1 MVAHRSG
8 STAALTTSLP
18 VDMGCLDQTH
28 AHGQSRDAT
37 DHPQDNVQITCYN
50 ITMVRPI
57 RYRSIVDALRTRIQ
71 NGDFAP
77 GDRVPSEN
85 ELAVRHSVSRPTA
98 GRALQELVRA
108 GLLERR
114 VGAGTYVRDRSP
126 SGPTTVPRSYGL
138 LVPGLVG
145 TEILGPICTEVTRVC
160 QDVGAVVLWP
170 EPTDVIDAVGEAD
183 RLTRLY
189 LERGVDGV
197 FFAPLEAAADR
208 QTENVRIAAT
218 MRSKGIAVVLLD
230 RDVLEFPDRS
240 DYDLVGIDN
249 FQAGLRLTQHLIDVG
264 RQRTCF
270 LAKPHA
276 PSTTDL
282 RAAGAREAL
291 RRAGITVGSQWQLSG
306 APNDEGFVRR
316 FLDRDRPDAVI
327 CSNDLT
333 AALLIQTLLRME
345 VSVPRDVAIVGFDDV
360 AYSTLLSVELTT
372 MRQPIRGIARAALR
386 AMTDRLEGS
395 QMEPQQILLSA
406 DLIVRQSCGAP
417 RTNLPHAES

>member
-1 MVAHRSG
+1 
-8 STAALTTSLP
+8 
-18 VDMGCLDQTH
+18 
-28 AHGQSRDAT
+28 
-37 DHPQDNVQITCYN
+37 
-50 ITMVRPI
+50 
-57 RYRSIVDALRTRIQ
+57 
-71 NGDFAP
+71 
-77 GDRVPSEN
+77 
-85 ELAVRHSVSRPTA
+85 
-98 GRALQELVRA
+98 
-108 GLLERR
+108 
-114 VGAGTYVRDRSP
+114 
-126 SGPTTVPRSYGL
+126 
-138 LVPGLVG
+138 VPGLVG

-170 EPTDVIDAVGEAD
+170 EPTDAIDAVGEAD

-189 LERGVDGV
+189 VDRGVDGV
-197 FFAPLEAAADR
+197 FFAPLESAADR
-208 QTENVRIAAT
+208 QTQNVRIAAT
-218 MRSKGIAVVLLD
+218 MRSAGIAVVLLD

-249 FQAGLRLTQHLIDVG
+249 FHAGLRLTQHLIDVG
-264 RQRTCF
+264 RRRTCF

-306 APNDEGFVRR
+306 LPNDEGFVGR
-316 FLDRDRPDAVI
+316 FLEQDQPDAVI

-345 VSVPRDVAIVGFDDV
+345 LSVPRDVAVVAFDDV

-386 AMTDRLEGS
+386 VMTDRLEGS
-395 QMEPQQILLSA
+395 KMEPQQILLSA

-417 RTNLPHAES
+417 RTNLLHAEP